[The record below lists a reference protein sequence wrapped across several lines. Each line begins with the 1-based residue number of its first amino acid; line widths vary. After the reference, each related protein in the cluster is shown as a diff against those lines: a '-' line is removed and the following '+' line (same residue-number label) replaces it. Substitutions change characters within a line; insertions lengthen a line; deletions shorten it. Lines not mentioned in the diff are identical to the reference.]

1 MLAFISD
8 RTNDYDAGKILN
20 ELAIAAKNLGVLES
34 KIASYQF
41 DAILIPMLL
50 KKEAVSSMYIEGT
63 ETTVPD
69 VLKNEID
76 ILIRQI
82 GESREKFCYLIEKLK
97 FLNEDSSIEVKKL
110 ELKHLD
116 RLGST
121 FLYLQVNGLYGIDI
135 KHYDTEENYIKDI
148 VERNLR

>member
-76 ILIRQI
+76 IDATADKILLEVRNHTKTLIMGAEHLRT
-82 GESREKFCYLIEKLK
+82 GKFTHSFI
-97 FLNEDSSIEVKKL
+97 KKI
-110 ELKHLD
+110 
-116 RLGST
+116 T
-121 FLYLQVNGLYGIDI
+121 
-135 KHYDTEENYIKDI
+135 
-148 VERNLR
+148 